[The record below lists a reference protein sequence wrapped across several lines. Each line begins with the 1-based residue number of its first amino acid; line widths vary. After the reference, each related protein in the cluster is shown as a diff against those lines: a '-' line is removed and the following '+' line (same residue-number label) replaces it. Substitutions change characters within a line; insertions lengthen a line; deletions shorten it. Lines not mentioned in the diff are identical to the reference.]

1 MKNLDEKKRRLGEIE
16 FEIRRFER
24 ILHDLHRE
32 DIEEDT
38 QKETVFYKIH
48 NDEIYALILEKEE
61 ILKELE

>member
-24 ILHDLHRE
+24 ILHDLHKE

-38 QKETVFYKIH
+38 QKETAFYEEH
-48 NDEIYALILEKEE
+48 NDEIYALIVEKDEL
-61 ILKELE
+61 LKELE